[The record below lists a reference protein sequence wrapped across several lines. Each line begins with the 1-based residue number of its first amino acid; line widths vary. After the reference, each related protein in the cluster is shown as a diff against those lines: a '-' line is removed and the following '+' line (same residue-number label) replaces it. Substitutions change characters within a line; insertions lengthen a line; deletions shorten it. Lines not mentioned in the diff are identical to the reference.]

1 MQNTMTKL
9 EKVSSQ
15 LWETVRTLRE
25 KGENSLPPEIV
36 LCDEY
41 NVSRGTIRRAMNELV
56 DKGVLRRV
64 AGKGTFICE
73 ERTAEAAESGTIP
86 MIGLAYDVVELSEF
100 RMMNIRAIARA
111 AHSCGLGVMV
121 CSLSEAM
128 GLLGSWFPTQRG
140 PARLMGLISCN
151 FPKDMIEEIKKS
163 PVKIPYVALVNPEY
177 ENIAD
182 YAVLRLDEFKIL
194 YEFLCEK
201 GHRRFCFLEDVITT
215 ESINRTNQAI
225 DHINDMGYEISVI
238 TKEFFSDR
246 MRAAEE
252 VDHVLSLPEEERPT
266 VIICYDD
273 KLAAWVIR
281 HLTKNGIRVPEDIS
295 VIGRGNLDIAAC
307 TTPAITSLCIFYDDL
322 AKKAMEL
329 FLAQLSG
336 EDIDEPIKKVGY
348 RIIER
353 ESVADIN

>member
-1 MQNTMTKL
+1 MQDTMTKL
-9 EKVSSQ
+9 EQVSSQ

-25 KGENSLPPEIV
+25 KGEKVLPPEVV
-36 LCDEY
+36 LCEEY
-41 NVSRGTIRRAMNELV
+41 NVSRGTIRRAMNEFV
-56 DKGVLRRV
+56 EKGVLRRV

-73 ERTAEAAESGTIP
+73 ERTSEANDSGSIP
-86 MIGLAYDVVELSEF
+86 MIGLAYDVIELSEF
-100 RMMNIRAIARA
+100 RMMNIRAIAKA
-111 AHSCGLGVMV
+111 AHACGFGTMV
-121 CSLSEAM
+121 CSLSEAV

-140 PARLMGLISCN
+140 PAKLTGLISCN
-151 FPKDMIEEIKKS
+151 FPKEMIEEIKRS

-201 GHRRFCFLEDVITT
+201 GHRRFCFLENVVTA
-215 ESINRTNQAI
+215 EGINRTNQAI
-225 DHINDMGYEISVI
+225 DHINSLGYDISVI

-246 MRAAEE
+246 MKAAEE
-252 VDHVLSLPEEERPT
+252 VDHVLTLPKDQRPT

-273 KLAAWVIR
+273 KIA
-281 HLTKNGIRVPEDIS
+281 
-295 VIGRGNLDIAAC
+295 NLDIASC

-322 AKKAMEL
+322 AKKALEL

-336 EDIDEPIKKVGY
+336 EDIPEPIKKVGY